1 MTSSLRLGGFK
12 VLKDVTLISLV
23 SPEEMGDL
31 PVRLCGA
38 IADEKI
44 NLPYVSVI
52 NNGRSWGMHIMLDTP
67 NRTRA
72 THIIDKELDSVSTNV
87 SESAILSVF
96 PYRSNPTVVGSL
108 LEVFD
113 REGID
118 TQSYANSPS
127 AVSAVVKRDLIKK
140 AGNAL
145 FDTFDFGVYQTPEDW
160 KLAQKGKEQLYREVV
175 ASYQEK
181 KPKVYGLDIR
191 EGLEFIH
198 IRLDGDSIGQIGTAL
213 RDFSQ
218 QGVNLTFISKNPYRL
233 QGAEDLFICLPPS
246 SDYSNAEMMGR
257 MAPQT
262 VIDTIFPVATFSMN
276 GPHFGD
282 RYGIASELLRAT
294 KESGIDLLALNCT
307 IASIIGVI
315 PLDQIQPA
323 IRAIQRCFDVPSV
336 THKEA

>member
-23 SPEEMGDL
+23 SAEETGDL
-31 PVRLCGA
+31 PVRLCRA

-44 NLPYVSVI
+44 NRPYVSVV
-52 NNGRSWGMHIMLDTP
+52 NNGRSWGMHIMLDAADRTP
-67 NRTRA
+67 ATRLV
-72 THIIDKELDSVSTNV
+72 DKEPDTVATSV

-127 AVSAVVKRDLIKK
+127 AVSAVVKRDLIRK
-140 AGNAL
+140 AGSAL
-145 FDTFDFGVYQTPEDW
+145 FDTFDFGAYQTPEDW

-181 KPKVYGLDIR
+181 KPKVYGLEIR

-198 IRLDGDSIGQIGTAL
+198 IRLDNGSIGQIGIAL
-213 RDFSQ
+213 RKLSQ
-218 QGVNLTFISKNPYRL
+218 LGVNLTFISKNPCRL

-246 SDYSNAEMMGR
+246 SDRPNAEVIGR
-257 MAPQT
+257 MAPQV
-262 VIDTIFPVATFSMN
+262 VIDTAFPVATFSMN

-282 RYGIASELLRAT
+282 RYGIAGELLSAI
-294 KESGIDLLALNCT
+294 KESGVDLLALNCS

-323 IRAIQRCFDVPSV
+323 IRAIQRCFEVPSV
-336 THKEA
+336 TQKDA

>member
-31 PVRLCGA
+31 PARLCRA
-38 IADEKI
+38 IADKKM

-52 NNGRSWGMHIMLDTP
+52 DNGRSWGMHIMVDAA
-67 NRTRA
+67 TRA
-72 THIIDKELDSVSTNV
+72 PATRLVDQESDSLAASV

-96 PYRSNPTVVGSL
+96 PHRSNPTVVGSL

-113 REGID
+113 REGIE

-127 AVSAVVKRDLIKK
+127 AVSAVVKRDLIRK

-145 FDTFDFGVYQTPEDW
+145 FDTFNFGAYRTPEDW
-160 KLAQKGKEQLYREVV
+160 KLAQKGKEQLYKEVV

-181 KPKVYGLDIR
+181 KPKVYGLEFR
-191 EGLEFIH
+191 EGLEFLH
-198 IRLDGDSIGQIGTAL
+198 IRLDGGGIGQIGTAL
-213 RDFSQ
+213 RELSQ
-218 QGVNLTFISKNPYRL
+218 LGVNLTFISKNPYRL
-233 QGAEDLFICLPPS
+233 QGAEDLFFCLPPS
-246 SDYSNAEMMGR
+246 SDCPNAEVMGR
-257 MAPQT
+257 MAPQV

-282 RYGIASELLRAT
+282 RYGIVGELLRAI
-294 KESGIDLLALNCT
+294 KESGIDLLALNCS
-307 IASIIGVI
+307 IASIIGVV

-323 IRAIQRCFDVPSV
+323 IRAIRGCFEVPSV
-336 THKEA
+336 TQKEV

>member
-12 VLKDVTLISLV
+12 VMKDVTLISLA
-23 SPEEMGDL
+23 SPEGMGDL
-31 PVRLCGA
+31 AVRICWA
-38 IADEKI
+38 IADKKI

-52 NNGRSWGMHIMLDTP
+52 DNGRSWGMHMMLDAV
-67 NRTRA
+67 NRTPA
-72 THIIDKELDSVSTNV
+72 TQLVDRESSSIATSV

-96 PYRSNPTVVGSL
+96 PHRSNPTVVGSL

-118 TQSYANSPS
+118 AQSYSNSPS
-127 AVSAVVKRDLIKK
+127 AVSAVVKRELIRK

-145 FDTFDFGVYQTPEDW
+145 FDTFDFGSYRTPEDW

-181 KPKVYGLDIR
+181 KPKVYGLEIR

-198 IRLDGDSIGQIGTAL
+198 ISLDGGGIGQIGTAL
-213 RDFSQ
+213 RELSQ
-218 QGVNLTFISKNPYRL
+218 LGGNLTLISKNPCRL
-233 QGAEDLFICLPPS
+233 QGAEDLFLCLPPS
-246 SDYSNAEMMGR
+246 SDRPNAEVIGI
-257 MAPQT
+257 MAPNA
-262 VIDTIFPVATFSMN
+262 VIDMIFPVATFSMN

-282 RYGIASELLRAT
+282 RYGIVGELLRAF
-294 KESGIDLLALNCT
+294 KENGIDLLALNCS
-307 IASIIGVI
+307 IASIIGVV

-323 IRAIQRCFDVPSV
+323 IRAIQRCFEVPSIIQ
-336 THKEA
+336 K

>member
-31 PVRLCGA
+31 PVRLFQA
-38 IADEKI
+38 IADEKV

-52 NNGRSWGMHIMLDTP
+52 NNGHSWGMHILLDTA
-67 NRTRA
+67 NRTSA
-72 THIIDKELDSVSTNV
+72 TQLVDRESTRLTTSV

-96 PYRSNPTVVGSL
+96 PHRSNPTVVGSL

-118 TQSYANSPS
+118 AQSYSNSPS
-127 AVSAVVKRDLIKK
+127 AVSAVVKKELIKK

-145 FDTFDFGVYQTPEDW
+145 FDTFYFSAYRTPEDW
-160 KLAQKGKEQLYREVV
+160 KLAQKGKEQLYKEVV

-181 KPKVYGLDIR
+181 KPKVYGLEIR

-198 IRLDGDSIGQIGTAL
+198 IKLDGGSIGQIGTAL
-213 RDFSQ
+213 RDLSQ
-218 QGVNLTFISKNPYRL
+218 LGLNLAFISKNPCRL
-233 QGAEDLFICLPPS
+233 QGVEDLSICLPPS
-246 SDYSNAEMMGR
+246 SDRPNAEVMSR
-257 MAPQT
+257 LAPKA

-282 RYGIASELLRAT
+282 RYGIAGELLRAI
-294 KESGIDLLALNCT
+294 KESEIDLLALNCS
-307 IASIIGVI
+307 IASIIGVV
-315 PLDQIQPA
+315 PLDEIQPA
-323 IRAIQRCFDVPSV
+323 ISAIQGCFEVPSI
-336 THKEA
+336 TQKDA

>member
-23 SPEEMGDL
+23 PSKEMGDL
-31 PVRLCGA
+31 PVRLCRA
-38 IADEKI
+38 IADEKM
-44 NLPYVSVI
+44 NLPYISVI
-52 NNGRSWGMHIMLDTP
+52 NNGRSWGMHVMLDAA
-67 NRTRA
+67 NRRLA
-72 THIIDKELDSVSTNV
+72 TQLVDKEPKIVADSI

-140 AGNAL
+140 ASNAL
-145 FDTFDFGVYQTPEDW
+145 FDTFDFGAYQTPEDW
-160 KLAQKGKEQLYREVV
+160 KLAQQGKEQLYREVV

-181 KPKVYGLDIR
+181 KPKVYGLEIR

-198 IRLDGDSIGQIGTAL
+198 IKLDGGGIGQIGIAL
-213 RDFSQ
+213 RELSQ
-218 QGVNLTFISKNPYRL
+218 QGINLTFISKNPCRL
-233 QGAEDLFICLPPS
+233 QGEEDLFICLPPS
-246 SDYSNAEMMGR
+246 SDCPNAEVMGR
-257 MAPQT
+257 MAPQA
-262 VIDTIFPVATFSMN
+262 VIDTAFPVATFSMN

-282 RYGIASELLRAT
+282 RYGIAAELLHAI
-294 KESGIDLLALNCT
+294 KENGIDLLALNCT
-307 IASIIGVI
+307 IASIIGVL

-323 IRAIQRCFDVPSV
+323 TQAIKRCFEVPSI
-336 THKEA
+336 TKKEA